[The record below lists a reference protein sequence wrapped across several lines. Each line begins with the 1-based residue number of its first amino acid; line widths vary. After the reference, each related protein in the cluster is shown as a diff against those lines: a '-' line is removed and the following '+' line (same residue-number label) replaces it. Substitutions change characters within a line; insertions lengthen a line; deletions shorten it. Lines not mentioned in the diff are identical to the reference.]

1 MAVTDSSSVL
11 LDGPW
16 EHRMVAANGARFHVA
31 EAGSGPLVLLV
42 HGFPQMW
49 WTWRHVIPALADAG
63 YRAVA
68 MDLRGYGA
76 SDKPPRGYDPA
87 TLSADIAGVIRSLGA
102 ADAVL
107 VGHGLGG
114 MLAWTTAVAHP
125 KVVRRL
131 VTAGAP
137 HPLRFR
143 SAIATDLD
151 QLRVSRHVLG
161 FQSPWLPERR
171 LTDNDGAYVEHL
183 LKAWA
188 APGWPSPEEAAVYR
202 RAIQIAGVAHCS
214 LEYSRWAVRSLA
226 RPDGARYA
234 RGMREPLRV
243 PVLHLHG
250 AADRAVLPRSA
261 RGSGRHVD
269 GPYSWHLIDG
279 VGHFPQEERPEEFL
293 RLLLHWLEDPEAD
306 R

>member
-1 MAVTDSSSVL
+1 MAVIDASSVL

-31 EAGSGPLVLLV
+31 ECGSGPLVLLV

-49 WTWRHVIPALADAG
+49 WTWRHTLPALAAAG
-63 YRAVA
+63 YRAA
-68 MDLRGYGA
+68 ALDLRGFGA

-87 TLSADIAGVIRSLGA
+87 TLSADIAGVIRSLGS

-107 VGHGLGG
+107 VGHGIGG
-114 MLAWTTAVAHP
+114 MLSWTTAVAHP

-131 VTAGAP
+131 VAVAAP

-143 SAIATDLD
+143 AAIRSDPR
-151 QLRVSRHVLG
+151 QLRLSRHVLG

-171 LTDNDGAYVEHL
+171 LLGNDGAYVGHL
-183 LKAWA
+183 LRAWS
-188 APGWPSPEEAAVYR
+188 APGGFTGEETEVYR

-214 LEYSRWAVRSLA
+214 LEYSRWAVRSIV
-226 RPDGARYA
+226 RPDGIRYA
-234 RGMREPLRV
+234 AAMKVPLTV

-250 AADRAVLPRSA
+250 GADGAVLPRSA
-261 RGSGRHVD
+261 QGSGRQVEA
-269 GPYSWHLIDG
+269 PYRWQLMDG
-279 VGHFPQEERPEEFL
+279 VGHFPQEENPEEFL
-293 RLLLHWLEDPEAD
+293 RLLLGWLGDGEQDT
-306 R
+306 

>member
-1 MAVTDSSSVL
+1 MGVTDSSSVL

-31 EAGSGPLVLLV
+31 ECGSGPLVLLL

-49 WTWRHVIPALADAG
+49 WTWRHALPALAAAG

-68 MDLRGYGA
+68 MDLRGFGA

-87 TLSADIAGVIRSLGA
+87 TLAADVAGVVRSLGV

-114 MLAWTTAVAHP
+114 MLSWTTAAAHP

-131 VTAGAP
+131 VTVGSP
-137 HPLRFR
+137 HPLRLR
-143 SAIATDLD
+143 AAIATDPA
-151 QLRVSRHVLG
+151 QLRLSRHVLG

-171 LTDNDGAYVEHL
+171 LTDDDGAYVAQL
-183 LKAWA
+183 LGDWA
-188 APGWPSPEEAAVYR
+188 APGWPSEPEAEVYR
-202 RAIQIAGVAHCS
+202 RAMQVAGVAHCS

-234 RGMREPLRV
+234 RGMREPISV
-243 PVLHLHG
+243 PVLQLHG
-250 AADRAVLPRSA
+250 AADRAVLPRSG
-261 RGSGRHVD
+261 RGSGRYVD
-269 GPYSWHLIDG
+269 APYRWHLLEG
-279 VGHFPQEERPEEFL
+279 VGHFPQEEGPEEFL
-293 RLLLHWLEDPEAD
+293 RLLLGWLAD
-306 R
+306 AEPDM